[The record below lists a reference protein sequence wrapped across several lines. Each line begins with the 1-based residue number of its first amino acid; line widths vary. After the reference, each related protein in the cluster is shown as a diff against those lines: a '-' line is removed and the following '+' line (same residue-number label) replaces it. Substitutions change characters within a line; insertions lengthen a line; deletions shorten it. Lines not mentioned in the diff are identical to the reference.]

1 MEPIKIFRRMRLIAG
16 EAENLVR
23 PVRLTNNPIAFL
35 DTSMY
40 SENCGDYVIMHY
52 ANLQMSKIL
61 PDSEQILHI
70 PTHGWDENVENAR
83 RDVRKIACG
92 TNLLPWDYEKD
103 HALATPR
110 THLGNYAHSVCLL
123 AVGMREV
130 QGQMRD
136 FTPYTAR
143 FLRFLFDPNCLHS
156 VRDEHTKQRLHAI
169 GVDNVLNTA
178 CVTMW
183 NLTEEFCE
191 SISRDRHDE
200 VLTTITEYAQDP
212 RQDKYMI
219 ETLLRNYDR
228 VHLWIQSVD
237 DRPYLESLDIDDSR
251 LHLIDHSFE
260 AFDSFV
266 KQHSESID
274 YFGTRLHAGIH
285 CLNHGIRSM
294 IVSVDNRASD
304 IARDTNLPVMPRE
317 DLQSSMQSWIDHSDP
332 VRIIL
337 PTDNIRKWKEQFRSL
352 AN

>member
-1 MEPIKIFRRMRLIAG
+1 MRLLAG
-16 EAENLVR
+16 ETESLVR
-23 PVRLTNNPIAFL
+23 PTRLVNDPIALL

-52 ANLQMSKIL
+52 ANLQLSKIL
-61 PDSEQILHI
+61 PKSASIMHI
-70 PTHGWDENVENAR
+70 PTHGWDESVEYAR

-156 VRDEHTKQRLHAI
+156 VRDEHTKQRLHTI

-183 NLTEEFCE
+183 NLTEEFCD
-191 SISRDRHDE
+191 SISRNRHDE
-200 VLTTITEYAQDP
+200 VITTITEYAQDP
-212 RQDKYMI
+212 KQDKYML
-219 ETLLRNYDR
+219 ETLLRHYDR

-237 DRPYLESLDIDDSR
+237 DKPYLESLHIDDTR

-266 KQHSESID
+266 KEHHESVD

-285 CLNHGIRSM
+285 CLNHGIRAM
-294 IVSVDNRASD
+294 IVSVDNRAAD
-304 IARDTNLPVMPRE
+304 IARDTNLPVMPRNG
-317 DLQSSMQSWIDHSDP
+317 LQELMEAWIDHSDP
-332 VRIIL
+332 VRITL
-337 PTDNIRKWKEQFRSL
+337 PTDAIRQWKEQFLSL
-352 AN
+352 A